1 MTDVS
6 EGPQV
11 SEEPVKEAG
20 EEVEP
25 DKVNPEAPPDLAS
38 ILKAYPNAPSAGQI
52 EEWKKEFG
60 EVFCSGFSETELYV
74 WRTLSRPEWVSLQKR
89 LRIAPKEDEEQFT
102 ELDMEEEVVNK
113 CMLWSSN
120 EKSLVSKG
128 GTVSTISEQVMLNS
142 NFVAP
147 AVASALVIK
156 L

>member
-1 MTDVS
+1 MTDVNQ
-6 EGPQV
+6 GPQI
-11 SEEPVKEAG
+11 SEEPTKEVKEK
-20 EEVEP
+20 EP
-25 DKVNPEAPPDLAS
+25 EKVDEAETAPDLAS
-38 ILKAYPNAPSAGQI
+38 ILKAYPNAPSSV
-52 EEWKKEFG
+52 EVETWKQEFG

-74 WRTLSRPEWVSLQKR
+74 WRTLSRPEWVALQKR
-89 LRIAPKEDEEQFT
+89 LRTPSPDNEQQFT
-102 ELDMEEEVVNK
+102 ELDMEEEVVDK

-147 AVASALVIK
+147 AIASALVIK